1 MVGMNGIKITE
12 DLVTVENETMMQL
25 IEKVMMTDEC
35 DVRDK
40 YDVIKELLNMVRSSR
55 RTRAHQSR

>member
-1 MVGMNGIKITE
+1 MVGMNGIEITE
-12 DLVTVENETMMQL
+12 DLVTVENEAMMQL
-25 IEKVMMTDEC
+25 IEKAMMTDEC

-55 RTRAHQSR
+55 RIRAHQSR